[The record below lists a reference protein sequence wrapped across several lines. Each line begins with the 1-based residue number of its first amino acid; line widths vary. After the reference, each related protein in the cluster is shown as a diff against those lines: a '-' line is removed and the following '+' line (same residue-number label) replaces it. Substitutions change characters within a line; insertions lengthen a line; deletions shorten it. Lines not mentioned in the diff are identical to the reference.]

1 MIKEIRNH
9 GSIFFSAASIVRTR
23 VRAVVVDPEVV
34 FVASLMKADAPSLVA
49 SFQCDVTLSAEDDG
63 TQKLRANLRELKV
76 LACPFIQN
84 KEEKAVTTVR
94 LHGGGGWG
102 IPSNHMSGHISDL
115 TGHRWDHMQCQSMC
129 HRGYMKG
136 HRGSE

>member
-9 GSIFFSAASIVRTR
+9 RSHLVSAASIVRTR

-49 SFQCDVTLSAEDDG
+49 SFQCDVTLWAEDDG

-76 LACPFIQN
+76 LACPFIRN

-94 LHGGGGWG
+94 SHVGSWGWG
-102 IPSNHMSGHISDL
+102 LGNSQQLHVRSHVRS
-115 TGHRWDHMQCQSMC
+115 HRWDHMQCQSMS
-129 HRGYMKG
+129 RGVTG
-136 HRGSE
+136 VT